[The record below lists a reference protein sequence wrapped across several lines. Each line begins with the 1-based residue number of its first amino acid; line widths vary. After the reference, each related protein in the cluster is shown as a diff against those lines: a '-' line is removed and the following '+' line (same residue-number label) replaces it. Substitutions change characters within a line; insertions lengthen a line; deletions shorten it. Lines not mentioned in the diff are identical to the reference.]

1 MNIFDPQIRH
11 LLLLWPNN
19 DQQAGRV
26 FPFAFV
32 QLHSGRPMNI
42 PRFTNPHCSHEQQN
56 VTVSRTTLFPQSHEF
71 VMDNDKRAELDELVK
86 ANLGGF
92 QQLSH
97 TRKRKKHTSSVQE
110 QSSLNG
116 ALEPARELGPLG

>member
-1 MNIFDPQIRH
+1 
-11 LLLLWPNN
+11 
-19 DQQAGRV
+19 
-26 FPFAFV
+26 
-32 QLHSGRPMNI
+32 MNI
-42 PRFTNPHCSHEQQN
+42 PRFTNPHCSHEQQT

-71 VMDNDKRAELDELVK
+71 VMDDDKLAELDELVK

-92 QQLSH
+92 QLSH

-116 ALEPARELGPLG
+116 TLEPARELGPLG